1 MDDLGIVCGS
11 TLYKAHSRLLLLN
24 TEVDTKV
31 TSWSMM
37 TMMTKI
43 RILMTFLRVVVMM
56 MMMNIMTTIMM
67 MLMLAMIVRSPGEKN
82 FEKRDVFPTLADPR
96 RSTLNTSKG
105 PSPYLLLKD
114 IMTIVFNELERY
126 KLLKNFATPKF
137 HSP

>member
-1 MDDLGIVCGS
+1 MII
-11 TLYKAHSRLLLLN
+11 
-24 TEVDTKV
+24 
-31 TSWSMM
+31 MM
-37 TMMTKI
+37 SKI
-43 RILMTFLRVVVMM
+43 KILMTFLRVVMMMM

-67 MLMLAMIVRSPGEKN
+67 MLMLAMIEWSPAEKN

-126 KLLKNFATPKF
+126 KLLKNFAPPKF

>member
-1 MDDLGIVCGS
+1 
-11 TLYKAHSRLLLLN
+11 
-24 TEVDTKV
+24 
-31 TSWSMM
+31 MM
-37 TMMTKI
+37 
-43 RILMTFLRVVVMM
+43 MM
-56 MMMNIMTTIMM
+56 MMMNMMVIVMMIMTTIMM

-82 FEKRDVFPTLADPR
+82 FEKRDVFPTLAEPR
-96 RSTLNTSKG
+96 SSTLNSSKG

>member
-31 TSWSMM
+31 TSWSMII
-37 TMMTKI
+37 MMTKI
-43 RILMTFLRVVVMM
+43 MILMTFLRVVMMMM

-82 FEKRDVFPTLADPR
+82 FEKRDVFPTLAEPR
-96 RSTLNTSKG
+96 SSTLNSSKG
-105 PSPYLLLKD
+105 PSSYLLLKD
-114 IMTIVFNELERY
+114 I
-126 KLLKNFATPKF
+126 
-137 HSP
+137 